1 MINPIV
7 VLLLL
12 VTAVEW
18 GSLGIT
24 RSGSTLGISTI
35 AFPDYVSTPSN
46 PETKTNF
53 TQKELIE
60 KTRIPFKTRYV
71 NNKEL
76 EAETEKTI
84 QEGKDGEKRTVYA
97 LTFWQGKQIDKTLK
111 ETGQTDPTDK
121 IVEVGTKFTWK
132 ETSFGGTVY
141 RYWKKM
147 NVRATSY
154 DANCK
159 GCLGR
164 TWAGTPV
171 QLGTCAVD
179 PKVIV
184 MGSHFYVPGYGVCSA
199 LDIGGAIKGKKID
212 LGFPD
217 VSKGFWSTRY
227 VDIYLLDGEPKD

>member
-1 MINPIV
+1 MIN
-7 VLLLL
+7 LLATLFIF
-12 VTAVEW
+12 TAVAAY
-18 GSLGIT
+18 GSLGMPQ
-24 RSGSTLGISTI
+24 RGSVLGT
-35 AFPDYVSTPSN
+35 ATTPDYFTSPVSI
-46 PETKTNF
+46 ETKTNF
-53 TQKELIE
+53 MQKEVTE
-60 KTRIPFKTRYV
+60 KITIPFKIQYI
-71 NNKEL
+71 NNKNL
-76 EAETEKTI
+76 EAEVEKTV
-84 QEGKDGEKRTVYA
+84 QAGKDGERKDVYT
-97 LTFWQGKQIDKTLK
+97 LTLWQGKQIDKTLLK
-111 ETGQTDPTDK
+111 TETATPEDK

-132 ETSFGGTVY
+132 ETNFSGTAY

-179 PKVIV
+179 PKIIV

-199 LDIGGAIKGKKID
+199 LDVGGAIKGKHID

-217 VSKGFWSTRY
+217 VSKGFWSARY
-227 VDIYLLDGEPKD
+227 VDIYLLDGEPKS